1 MAIRQEELLV
11 RREAVIYRFPTEAI
25 ARRRARADVV
35 GRRRVAVGV
44 MAVVV
49 AAGLLAAWTPGGEV
63 EASARQPG
71 HVVVARG
78 ETLWDIAEAH
88 VPESVDPR
96 AYVDRLQELNSLAGP
111 IRPGMRLKLPR

>member
-11 RREAVIYRFPTEAI
+11 REAVIYRFPTEAI
-25 ARRRARADVV
+25 ERRRARAEVV
-35 GRRRVAVGV
+35 GRRRAAVGV

-49 AAGLLAAWTPGGEV
+49 AAGVLAAWTPSGEV

-71 HVVVARG
+71 HVVVGPG
-78 ETLWDIAEAH
+78 ETWWDIAEVYAA
-88 VPESVDPR
+88 ESVDPR
-96 AYVDRLQELNSLAGP
+96 SYVDRLQEINDLSGP